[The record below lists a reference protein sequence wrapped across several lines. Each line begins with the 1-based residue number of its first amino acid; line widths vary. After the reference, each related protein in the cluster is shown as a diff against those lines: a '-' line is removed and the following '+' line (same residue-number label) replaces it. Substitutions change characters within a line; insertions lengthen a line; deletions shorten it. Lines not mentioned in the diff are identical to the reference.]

1 MKKLSLFLI
10 ISFLS
15 LSCLSI
21 LFHPVTAGEETRTII
36 NENEVIPEKDWNQKP
51 EDIKKYNI
59 DILTMGSDWEGNPKF
74 EYLKDY
80 CEVRFTKR
88 PFTWSSTAFRKKV
101 DEYAKEMEKE
111 RE

>member
-36 NENEVIPEKDWNQKP
+36 NENEVIPEKHLLLNKDGSYGGSL
-51 EDIKKYNI
+51 DIELYGEGAPLNGELDHI
-59 DILTMGSDWEGNPKF
+59 DT
-74 EYLKDY
+74 EYYKINDY
-80 CEVRFTKR
+80 
-88 PFTWSSTAFRKKV
+88 
-101 DEYAKEMEKE
+101 
-111 RE
+111 